1 MEAYI
6 QIEKLLKHNKRKFF
20 IIRFVSTI
28 KSIILIAKEL
38 LNRNIDS
45 FNFILIYTFFQD
57 HIELLLF
64 CDCTTKRNTGNL
76 INSIDK
82 ISFLDNVLFYITGFL
97 VCGITSSISCYNW
110 ERSLERPGNEHK
122 FYVLIIP
129 IVYHQSHLYK
139 RNN

>member
-1 MEAYI
+1 M
-6 QIEKLLKHNKRKFF
+6 
-20 IIRFVSTI
+20 
-28 KSIILIAKEL
+28 IAKEL

-45 FNFILIYTFFQD
+45 FNFILIYTLFQD
-57 HIELLLF
+57 HIEVLFF
-64 CDCTTKRNTGNL
+64 CDCTTKHNTGNL